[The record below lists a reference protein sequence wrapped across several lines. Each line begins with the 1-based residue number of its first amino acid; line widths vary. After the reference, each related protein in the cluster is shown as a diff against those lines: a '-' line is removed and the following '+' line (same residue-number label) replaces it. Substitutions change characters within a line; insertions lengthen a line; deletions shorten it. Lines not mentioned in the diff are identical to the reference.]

1 MKIFLDSANLSEI
14 KDAYSTGLIDG
25 VTTNPTLLSK
35 NNTGIIETIEGITSF
50 INGPISVEVLSLE
63 FDKMVDEALTY
74 SKISKDIVI
83 KIPVN
88 RVGFKVAQE
97 LYKNDIKTNMTLCF
111 SPLQALFA
119 AKSNAT
125 YISPFIGRLDDIG
138 TNGMQLINDIFNI
151 YKNYHVNTLIL
162 AASIR
167 TITHVIECAKIGV
180 DCITIP
186 FKLFEKLFENHLTKN
201 GLDIFM
207 KDWNYSL
214 NK

>member
-25 VTTNPTLLSK
+25 VTTNPTLISK

-50 INGPISVEVLSLE
+50 LNGPISVEVLSIE
-63 FDKMVDEALTY
+63 FDKMIDEALTY
-74 SKISKDIVI
+74 SKISKNIVI
-83 KIPVN
+83 KIPVT
-88 RVGFKVAQE
+88 RIGFKVAQE
-97 LYKNDIKTNMTLCF
+97 LYKNGINTNMTLCF

-138 TNGMQLINDIFNI
+138 TNGIQLINDISNI
-151 YKNYHVNTLIL
+151 YKNYNVNTLIL

-167 TITHVIECAKIGV
+167 TITHIIECAKIGV

-201 GLDIFM
+201 GLDIFIN
-207 KDWNYSL
+207 DWNHSL